1 VSRNIF
7 SFDKKEFEKE
17 MEGWGELSYRV
28 DQVFDWIYKKL
39 IFDPMQMTNLPIPLR
54 EKLKN
59 NFSFD
64 LPKIVS
70 KVKNMNTKKYL
81 MELED
86 GEKIE
91 TILMKHSNRRTICV
105 STQVGCSFSCG
116 FCATGLIGLRRNL
129 HAEEIVSQ
137 ILLLGKELREEN
149 EKISNIVFMGMGE
162 PLANYSSV
170 IKALRIIHEDW
181 GLNIGAKHITI
192 STIGIVPKIYDLAKE
207 NLKVRL
213 AISLH
218 APNNDLRDK
227 VIPLNK
233 EYPIEDLIEA
243 AWFYAEKTGR
253 RVTFEYVLIKD
264 FNDKPEHARE
274 LITLLKGK
282 PAHVNLIPWNRVSE
296 YPWDTPRMNS
306 IERFERYLK
315 EAGLKVTLRRS
326 YGSNIRAGCGQLRAV
341 YLQKVKEGKKCEN

>member
-137 ILLLGKELREEN
+137 ILLLGKERKKMRKL
-149 EKISNIVFMGMGE
+149 
-162 PLANYSSV
+162 V
-170 IKALRIIHEDW
+170 I
-181 GLNIGAKHITI
+181 
-192 STIGIVPKIYDLAKE
+192 
-207 NLKVRL
+207 
-213 AISLH
+213 
-218 APNNDLRDK
+218 
-227 VIPLNK
+227 
-233 EYPIEDLIEA
+233 
-243 AWFYAEKTGR
+243 
-253 RVTFEYVLIKD
+253 
-264 FNDKPEHARE
+264 
-274 LITLLKGK
+274 
-282 PAHVNLIPWNRVSE
+282 
-296 YPWDTPRMNS
+296 
-306 IERFERYLK
+306 
-315 EAGLKVTLRRS
+315 
-326 YGSNIRAGCGQLRAV
+326 
-341 YLQKVKEGKKCEN
+341 